1 MDRVARGS
9 GHTQSSVE
17 IFQSVKQK
25 PNWLDLA
32 AEGGLKL
39 FASSELQ
46 GKVFVPHPLTITE
59 TVDSPA
65 RCRGEPRKSRWMARQ
80 RSVADQ
86 FFTWT
91 HVITDFDGNFVVI
104 STSLHYSRQGCVS
117 LRTPF

>member
-25 PNWLDLA
+25 PNWLNLA

-46 GKVFVPHPLTITE
+46 GKVFVPHPLAITE
-59 TVDSPA
+59 TVELPA
-65 RCRGEPRKSRWMARQ
+65 RRRGEPRKSRWMARQ
-80 RSVADQ
+80 QSVADQ

-91 HVITDFDGNFVVI
+91 HVITDFDGNIVVI
-104 STSLHYSRQGCVS
+104 SLSESKRLWTKLFDSY
-117 LRTPF
+117 